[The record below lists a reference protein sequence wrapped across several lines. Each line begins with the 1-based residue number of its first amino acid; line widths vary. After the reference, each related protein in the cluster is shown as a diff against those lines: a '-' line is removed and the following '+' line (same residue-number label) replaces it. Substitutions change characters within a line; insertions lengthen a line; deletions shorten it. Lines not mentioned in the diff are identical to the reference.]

1 MRRAGGEACQAQ
13 GITVDELQ
21 LICVW
26 FAVGNR
32 TGCSCLCFY
41 FWLFHVKGHVKLA
54 LIIKKIT
61 IYWEAFFENVYL
73 NVNIFL
79 FKIVF
84 SSQPSDEESSSDDT
98 SHEPSPALRRR
109 RNRKKTVSISES
121 EEPPLAEPGDEASKE
136 PNKRHSSGGLN
147 KCVILALVIAVSMGF
162 GHFYGKC
169 LDTPCADGHLHN
181 SSKTRWHTE
190 RSVLVIMA
198 YM

>member
-1 MRRAGGEACQAQ
+1 M
-13 GITVDELQ
+13 
-21 LICVW
+21 
-26 FAVGNR
+26 
-32 TGCSCLCFY
+32 CFY

-136 PNKRHSSGGLN
+136 PNKRPSSGGLN

-169 LDTPCADGHLHN
+169 LDTPCADATYFIAARQDGTQKGQCWLLWPICSYFTQEAERICL
-181 SSKTRWHTE
+181 SSLT
-190 RSVLVIMA
+190 LV
-198 YM
+198 